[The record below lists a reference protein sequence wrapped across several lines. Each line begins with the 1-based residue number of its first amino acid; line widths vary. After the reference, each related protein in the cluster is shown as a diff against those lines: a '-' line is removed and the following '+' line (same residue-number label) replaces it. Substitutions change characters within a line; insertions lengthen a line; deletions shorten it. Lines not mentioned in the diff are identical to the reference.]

1 MIRTQIQLEDAQ
13 YQQLR
18 RIGSAESK
26 GLAEQVREAV
36 GLYLTR
42 RRANPPPLDDLVAG
56 FRPLP
61 VESSDEIK
69 THDRWLADAIVDSKR
84 R

>member
-1 MIRTQIQLEDAQ
+1 MIRTQIQLEASQ

-18 RIGSAESK
+18 KIGSAESK

-36 GLYLTR
+36 GLYLSKR
-42 RRANPPPLDDLVAG
+42 RTNLPALDELTLG
-56 FRPLP
+56 FQPLP
-61 VESSDEIK
+61 AESSNELK
-69 THDRWLADAIVDSKR
+69 PHDRWLADAILDSKR